1 MRNRLAV
8 LSAVLVFALLVGGLA
23 VFAARSGDGD
33 LPRLPIGATGARD
46 AATAA
51 RAAGTGSGFGGDAAS
66 ESRADMAL
74 YPYRWAEYRIGA
86 RLPDVGDRAAA
97 YHWTA
102 PTATAVRGLAGRL
115 GMSGQA
121 EHEDGAWTVTDGT
134 RFLRVD
140 ERSGQWNLGP
150 DPSTGVSSSA
160 TVTKCAPCPP
170 EQMCAE
176 MMCDQPVRPAGM
188 PTQDEA
194 LRLARAFWDKA
205 GVDVGQAKVDIDDG
219 FTQWY
224 VRFRP
229 LIGGR
234 PMIGAETSVAIGA
247 KGAVEWANGWTAG
260 PEKVGDYPLL
270 SPRRAV
276 ERLNAS
282 MTGGVGCGGP
292 MVQCDPGPMPAD
304 TPMPG
309 SKPMPADKP
318 SCRSGAPTTMS
329 WPEGTCTEE
338 ASPPSTV
345 PSSQGGGGTA
355 GAASDGNAGSPG
367 TTIPGPGQAPP
378 SDMPLVPGAPDS
390 PTLLTITGVRVELL
404 AVGEYVVPVYV
415 FTLDNGG
422 ETGPVPAVPDKY
434 LQATAQDQPQPAR
447 DTPGVPEPA
456 PR

>member
-8 LSAVLVFALLVGGLA
+8 LSAVLVFAVLVGGLA

-33 LPRLPIGATGARD
+33 LPRLPMGATGERD

-51 RAAGTGSGFGGDAAS
+51 RAAGAGSGVGRDGAGV
-66 ESRADMAL
+66 SRADMAL
-74 YPYRWAEYRIGA
+74 YPYRWEEYRIGA
-86 RLPDVGDRAAA
+86 RLPDVGERAAA
-97 YHWTA
+97 YRWTA
-102 PTATAVRGLAGRL
+102 PTAAGVRGLADRL
-115 GMSGQA
+115 GLSGQA
-121 EHEDGAWTVTDGT
+121 KHEDGAWTVSDGS

-150 DPSTGVSSSA
+150 DPSMGVSSSTA
-160 TVTKCAPCPP
+160 VAKCPPCPP
-170 EQMCAE
+170 ERMCPE
-176 MMCDQPVRPAGM
+176 MMCGEPVRPAGM
-188 PTQDEA
+188 PSQQEA

-205 GVDVGQAKVDIDDG
+205 GVDVGKVKVDIDDG

-234 PMIGAETSVAIGA
+234 PVIGAETSVAVGA
-247 KGAVEWANGWTAG
+247 KGAVEWANGWMAG

-270 SPRRAV
+270 SPQKAV

-282 MTGGVGCGGP
+282 RTVGGACGGP
-292 MVQCDPGPMPAD
+292 MVQCDPAPMPTPMPA
-304 TPMPG
+304 PAP
-309 SKPMPADKP
+309 KPLPADKP
-318 SCRSGAPTTMS
+318 SCRSGWPTTVS
-329 WPEGTCTEE
+329 WPEGACTDEG
-338 ASPPSTV
+338 SPPTTN
-345 PSSQGGGGTA
+345 PSGGGGGSA
-355 GAASDGNAGSPG
+355 GVPSDGNTGSPD
-367 TTIPGPGQAPP
+367 TTVPGSGQSPPPDNAPP
-378 SDMPLVPGAPDS
+378 VAPGEPMV
-390 PTLLTITGVRVELL
+390 LTITGVRVELL